1 MTHSLFGV
9 RFGNARSAIFVA
21 AVLAAWSVLSWEPAR
36 VPAAPPAVAREHNE
50 QHDAAEHAKE
60 SAALQAAFEGHVD
73 LYFDAAQLAAGKP
86 GVSGAKFVD
95 IVDVTGKALL
105 RFERDNERWLIDPDA
120 VIAFKVTKSK

>member
-9 RFGNARSAIFVA
+9 RFGNPRGLMAVA
-21 AVLAAWSVLSWEPAR
+21 MVLAAWSVLSWHPSR
-36 VPAAPPAVAREHNE
+36 VPAAPPPAAREHTE
-50 QHDAAEHAKE
+50 QHDAAEHTKE
-60 SAALQAAFEGHVD
+60 SAALRAAFEGGVD

-105 RFERDNERWLIDPDA
+105 RFERENERWLIDPDA
-120 VIAFKVTKSK
+120 VIAYKVTKPK